1 MSATPLRTG
10 RDLTGRDRGTQELV
24 RWLAGGVV
32 RFLIVPAL
40 LVSGLVLA
48 WIAVTV
54 HTGNLLYDFKGGLW
68 DAGVSILHGQ
78 NPYRATFLAHQAALM
93 RSGHVAL
100 GETTKHPFSV
110 PVYPAA
116 ANVGVVPLSLLPL
129 WLAGA
134 LYTVASIAAMLGG
147 IWLIGVRDRRCLA
160 LVAVSWPFVYGLY
173 LGTVGPLLV
182 LGAGVAWR
190 WRERLWTPAIA
201 LASIVALKIFPW
213 TLACWLW
220 LTGRR
225 RAFWLT
231 VAVCAALT
239 FGAWAAIGF
248 QGLMQYPTM
257 LSNVSYL
264 QEGRADSVVTGLL
277 VAGLSPKV
285 ASVMTIML
293 TAALLGLAWRVRR
306 LPGGEGRAFGL
317 AVIAALTGT
326 PIVWEHYMVLIFI
339 PIAFVSPGW
348 SRLWLFPA
356 LFPIVELLSPAVIP
370 NAVGIEPYSPN
381 ALRGVLPWLAFEALL
396 VVALSTTP
404 ERRAAWRAAVARRV
418 SRRRALLAA

>member
-1 MSATPLRTG
+1 MSAR
-10 RDLTGRDRGTQELV
+10 RELL
-24 RWLAGGVV
+24 RWLTAGVL

-40 LVSGLVLA
+40 LISGLVLA

-68 DAGVSILHGQ
+68 SAGVSILHGHD
-78 NPYRATFLAHQAALM
+78 PYRAAFLAHQAALM

-100 GETTKHPFSV
+100 GETTQHPFSV

-116 ANVGVVPLSLLPL
+116 ANVAIVPLSLLPL

-134 LYTVASIAAMLGG
+134 LYTAASILAMLGG
-147 IWLIGVRDRRCLA
+147 VWLLGVRDRRCLA

-190 WRERLWTPAIA
+190 WRERLWPPALA

-213 TLACWLW
+213 AIACWLW
-220 LTGRR
+220 VTGRR
-225 RAFWLT
+225 RAFALA
-231 VAVCAALT
+231 VAACAALT
-239 FGAWAAIGF
+239 LGAWAAIGF
-248 QGLMQYPTM
+248 DGLAQYPAM

-277 VAGLSPKV
+277 VAGVSPGV
-285 ASVMTIML
+285 ASAFAI
-293 TAALLGLAWRVRR
+293 ALAVGLLALAWRVSR
-306 LPGGEGRAFGL
+306 LPGGDGRAFGL

-339 PIAFVSPGW
+339 PIAIVSPRW

-370 NAVGIEPYSPN
+370 NATGVEPYSPN

-396 VVALSTTP
+396 VVALSTTA
-404 ERRAAWRAAVARRV
+404 ERRTAVRAAIVRRLP
-418 SRRRALLAA
+418 RRRTLLAA